1 MGDYQ
6 YDQYNGAID
15 YDYNNHDYQD
25 QDSTK
30 TNEVEVVEVR
40 KFSLSIFIYIYFT
53 SVCHNFLK
61 GQEVTLPCYS
71 HANTFLIFYK
81 LT

>member
-1 MGDYQ
+1 MISGNKLGDYQ

-40 KFSLSIFIYIYFT
+40 KFSLSIFIYLSIHLFKKEPLYLFIYI
-53 SVCHNFLK
+53 
-61 GQEVTLPCYS
+61 LPRFVIIS
-71 HANTFLIFYK
+71 
-81 LT
+81 